1 MPVIDRIIQFL
12 QAEQGSHILIES
24 NQNCVMYREGQRA
37 TTPHVLTDQQI
48 RHLINEILPGENRLA
63 WARGESFVFEYAHP
77 AGAVPVEVNPAPGLV
92 RVKVVAPGTQTAES
106 APAGHEAPAEGEPV
120 RRYTGPLR
128 RLDHIDDLLRHLYDI
143 EGSDLHLNSGVSPM
157 VRVHGDMKEL
167 EEFEHNGPDHLLEL
181 LWEITPQR
189 NREQWEQ
196 DHDSDFSYEI
206 PGLARFRCN
215 IFMDRHGPGA
225 NFRLIPNQI
234 RTAQDLN
241 LTKEM
246 LELCF
251 LSKGL
256 VLVTGPTGTGK
267 STTLA
272 ALVDHV
278 NRHRTDHM
286 ITIEDPIEF
295 VHNNINCLVNQREVH
310 THTTGFARSLR
321 AALREDPDIVLVG
334 EMRDLETVAIAIE
347 TAETGHLVFATLHT
361 STAAST
367 VDRIIDQFP
376 PDQQEQIRVM
386 LSESLKAVI
395 AQTLCRTKE
404 GRRVAAFEVL
414 LVDPASANLIRE
426 GKTFQL
432 PSMMQIGRARGC
444 ITMNDALYAHVKAG
458 RIEPSEAYFKAVD
471 KPGLLAIFE
480 AEGVK
485 MDAAAARV

>member
-1 MPVIDRIIQFL
+1 MPFVDRIIQFL
-12 QAEQGSHILIES
+12 QTEQGRHILLES
-24 NQNCVMYREGQRA
+24 NQNCVIYREGGARTQLKDR
-37 TTPHVLTDQQI
+37 LTDAQL
-48 RHLINEILPGENRLA
+48 RSLVNEILPGEHRLA
-63 WARGESFVFEYAHP
+63 FSRGEAFVFQYPHP
-77 AGAVPVEVNPAPGLV
+77 AGAVPIEVSSFAGGL
-92 RVKVVAPGTQTAES
+92 RVKIVAPGVEEEPEVQ
-106 APAGHEAPAEGEPV
+106 APAAPGQVAVPA
-120 RRYTGPLR
+120 YTGPER

-143 EGSDLHLNSGVSPM
+143 EGSDLHLNSGVKPM
-157 VRVHGDMKEL
+157 VRQHGEMKTL
-167 EEFEHNGPDHLLEL
+167 EEFEHNGPEHLQEL
-181 LWEITPQR
+181 LWEVTPRR

-206 PGLARFRCN
+206 PGLARFRVN

-225 NFRLIPNQI
+225 NFRLIPNKI
-234 RTAQDLN
+234 ATAQDLN
-241 LTKEM
+241 LTKQM

-278 NRHRTDHM
+278 NKHRTDHL

-295 VHNNINCLVNQREVH
+295 VHNNIKCLVNQREVH

-395 AQTLCRTKE
+395 AQTLCRTKD
-404 GRRVAAFEVL
+404 GRRVAAFEIL

-444 ITMNDALYAHVKAG
+444 ITMNDALMAHVKAG
-458 RIEPSEAYFKAVD
+458 RVEPKEAYFKSVD
-471 KPGLLAIFE
+471 KNGLLGLFE
-480 AEGVK
+480 SEDIKLGIAP
-485 MDAAAARV
+485 ATT